1 MYSCRLTKLLLLP
14 SLSSGVLVVGIA
26 AGVLG
31 YNTWMYITKNQLFY
45 DNLFGAYGLKTY
57 VWEHS
62 LGATTWK
69 NSFLASPLAY
79 YVFVIVAALAA
90 GLAVYTVVEI
100 FGLLVR
106 GGRLALRGLVT
117 LLTVHHRVRLARLG
131 LRILALVGWALYTAF
146 FLSTLLPFVTILSQ
160 TGVDRVHGGVIAGW
174 WACTGAFAILVAALH
189 LQVVFVRLV
198 LLRARLLL
206 GDRAIEE
213 AES

>member
-1 MYSCRLTKLLLLP
+1 M
-14 SLSSGVLVVGIA
+14 VAVAV
-26 AGVLG
+26 GVLG

-79 YVFVIVAALAA
+79 YVFVVVAALAA
-90 GLAVYTVVEI
+90 GLIVYTVVEM

-106 GGRLALRGLVT
+106 GGRLALRGVIT
-117 LLTVHHRVRLARLG
+117 LLAVHHRVRLVRLG
-131 LRILALVGWALYTAF
+131 LRVLALAGWALYTAF
-146 FLSTLLPFVTILSQ
+146 FLSTILPFVIVLSQ
-160 TGVDRVHGGVIAGW
+160 TGVDRVHGGTVTGW
-174 WACTGAFAILVAALH
+174 WACAGAFVILVAALH
-189 LQVVFVRLV
+189 LQVVFLRLV
-198 LLRARLLL
+198 TLRARLFL